1 MSLSINSFGI
11 ERRRE
16 CRVTVHLP
24 ISVLGTDRSGEQ
36 FEVLAHT
43 ANLSHRGMAITSHF
57 ALDVGTEVD
66 LRILSESA
74 DGDRDDAIATPGRIV
89 DIHWDKDI
97 REFIIRIQYRAEGFA
112 FLDSAKAKEESD
124 LLDVPPS
131 AVVK

>member
-1 MSLSINSFGI
+1 MSLSIKSSGV

-24 ISVLGTDRSGEQ
+24 ISVLGTDRNGEQ

-43 ANLSHRGMAITSHF
+43 ANLSHRGIAITSRF
-57 ALDVGTEVD
+57 PLDVGTEVD
-66 LRILSESA
+66 LRILGESA
-74 DGDRDDAIATPGRIV
+74 AGNRDGATATPGRIV

-97 REFIIRIQYRAEGFA
+97 REFIIRIQYRAQGFA
-112 FLDSAKAKEESD
+112 FLDSVKAKDESK
-124 LLDVPPS
+124 LLEVPPS